1 MPSAP
6 LLFTGCESENLKI
19 EKMIL
24 CASVM
29 KEQWLSGGRCKQS
42 TNTVPVGVYKCER
55 EHSFSHCASHG
66 ETQVSHKQ
74 QGSKM

>member
-24 CASVM
+24 CASAM
-29 KEQWLSGGRCKQS
+29 KEQWFSRGRCKQS
-42 TNTVPVGVYKCER
+42 TNTVPVGVYECEGG
-55 EHSFSHCASHG
+55 HSFSHCAAHG
-66 ETQVSHKQ
+66 KTQVRHKRH
-74 QGSKM
+74 GSKM